1 MFSWATETIERLA
14 WHIASVSRQR
24 TMAAI
29 TYYRRKGEVDIVQRI
44 EFARKLSK
52 KYKVLLQAKEIEQEM
67 REQNDA
73 FVEKE

>member
-1 MFSWATETIERLA
+1 MFSWATETIDGLA
-14 WHIASVSRQR
+14 WHIATVSRQQ

-44 EFARKLSK
+44 EFARRLSK

-67 REQNDA
+67 KREHENN
-73 FVEKE
+73 